1 MFLKNISTSVSGIHV
16 KSREQRIDNEISKKY
31 PLFLLVFTKS
41 QQKQA
46 FSDVFDSKVCSVS
59 KNNRNFALANYKVKK
74 KSSIFLTNNINV
86 ERL

>member
-16 KSREQRIDNEISKKY
+16 KSREQRINNEISKKY

-74 KSSIFLTNNINV
+74 KSSFF
-86 ERL
+86 